1 MQNKTYFTYMVASR
15 SRTLYIGV
23 TSNLEARVL
32 QHKQKMFP
40 GFTAQYNCDRLIWFE
55 RYSEIEHAI
64 QREKQLKGWSRA
76 KKTAL
81 IVTQNPTWED
91 LGKQWYPHLQ
101 SPARTVPS

>member
-1 MQNKTYFTYMVASR
+1 MVASR

-55 RYSEIEHAI
+55 SFSEIEHAI
-64 QREKQLKGWSRA
+64 APEKQLKGWSRS
-76 KKTAL
+76 KKIAL
-81 IVTQNPTWED
+81 IVTGNPTWED
-91 LGKQWYPHLQ
+91 LSKQWYPHLH
-101 SPARTVPS
+101 PVT